1 MAEMQHNQIKSYPF
15 DAEEND
21 EEELQ
26 LNERIR
32 VSCQTPFEEDAK
44 LMISRKCYLSLLS
57 VRSEA
62 SLSTARR
69 SEAERTGGE

>member
-15 DAEEND
+15 DAEESD

-32 VSCQTPFEEDAK
+32 VGQTACFFDV
-44 LMISRKCYLSLLS
+44 MIS
-57 VRSEA
+57 
-62 SLSTARR
+62 
-69 SEAERTGGE
+69 